1 MSQVGLTRCQQ
12 FSTTSDILCSQF
24 ISREE
29 VDQWLA
35 IYDDVTSSFPTR
47 VGKNVS
53 KKERERFQI
62 LESTLVYGEI
72 EMKSFALALLKIK
85 YKYGLPNV
93 GYSPPEGVMQQDG
106 GIFVDL
112 GSGTGKAVVAAAIV
126 HNFDTAY
133 GIEILEGED
142 TSMDTLIWIE

>member
-1 MSQVGLTRCQQ
+1 M
-12 FSTTSDILCSQF
+12 
-24 ISREE
+24 
-29 VDQWLA
+29 
-35 IYDDVTSSFPTR
+35 
-47 VGKNVS
+47 
-53 KKERERFQI
+53 
-62 LESTLVYGEI
+62 YGEI